1 VKNLV
6 FLCLF
11 LIATCNFAAEIDTTK
26 PQLLFGTEVYAP
38 YNFVDSQTGE
48 ISGFSHDIVKA
59 LIAHVGDE
67 VNAKIEIYPWARIYY
82 MAQHIE
88 NVGIFSMVHSKARDK
103 MFKWVGVL
111 YYPDAYI
118 WKLRERA
125 DIQVNTKTDLK
136 RYKTVVINDGIDY
149 QILTREYG
157 LSMGDHLLAITSTEQ
172 KLLMLTSGRAE
183 LFEYGE
189 LALRWKMHL
198 MGLDFSLVEKVMPVP
213 EMTSLSLA
221 FSLKTDDAIVQK
233 YRQALLDIKQNGTY
247 QTILH
252 KWKFPAQQLRM
263 KHPR

>member
-1 VKNLV
+1 MKNLV
-6 FLCLF
+6 LMCLF
-11 LIATCNFAAEIDTTK
+11 LIATCTFAAEIDATTK

-38 YNFVDSQTGE
+38 YNFVDGQTGQ
-48 ISGFSHDIVKA
+48 ISGFSNDIVKA
-59 LIAHVGDE
+59 LIAHAGDQD
-67 VNAKIEIYPWARIYY
+67 NATIEIYPWARIYY
-82 MAQHIE
+82 MAQHLE
-88 NVGIFSMVHSKARDK
+88 NVGIFSMVRSKAREK

-118 WKLRERA
+118 WKLRART
-125 DIQVNTKTDLK
+125 DIQVHNKADLK

-157 LSMGDHLLAITSTEQ
+157 LSIDDHLLAITSTEQ

-198 MGLDFSLVEKVMPVP
+198 MGIDFSTVEKVMPVP

-221 FSLKTDDAIVQK
+221 FSLKTDDAIVNK
-233 YRQALLDIKQNGTY
+233 YRQALADIKQNGTY
-247 QTILH
+247 QKILY
-252 KWKFPAQQLRM
+252 KWQFPAQ
-263 KHPR
+263 